1 MNVYGGGRGPFSSQQ
16 GLKNYL
22 RRIYWWLCFLAIF
35 HSDTV
40 YLVLL
45 YEYILFPRIV
55 KKKKIIKKQTL
66 PTHIKHKTQLQVS
79 RGNYSSKHCVTYTF
93 PDLSYATRSKNT
105 SKISA
110 SSLLIQWGTTIA
122 LFHTRFPIGQFRR
135 LAANHR
141 WGEDN
146 IRPIRRGRS
155 EINLPVNVSLIFT
168 LHAPRLANMYLL
180 EQTWVSIRCEIRFL
194 LCKHL
199 IEYPLPKWAAAER
212 ALWNSSSAGLQ
223 QIGRNPPRE

>member
-1 MNVYGGGRGPFSSQQ
+1 M
-16 GLKNYL
+16 
-22 RRIYWWLCFLAIF
+22 
-35 HSDTV
+35 
-40 YLVLL
+40 
-45 YEYILFPRIV
+45 FPRNISFRYSIFGFTLWIHTFSTDCK

-79 RGNYSSKHCVTYTF
+79 RGNYSYNHCVTYTF